1 MNLVAILCWTAL
13 IVCVIAIGM
22 MLYGETR
29 DSYFHKYV
37 AICISCISALLL
49 FMACLVA

>member
-1 MNLVAILCWTAL
+1 MNLLAILCWTAF
-13 IVCVIAIGM
+13 IACVIAIGM

-37 AICISCISALLL
+37 AIGIFCILALLW
-49 FMACLVA
+49 FIACLLT